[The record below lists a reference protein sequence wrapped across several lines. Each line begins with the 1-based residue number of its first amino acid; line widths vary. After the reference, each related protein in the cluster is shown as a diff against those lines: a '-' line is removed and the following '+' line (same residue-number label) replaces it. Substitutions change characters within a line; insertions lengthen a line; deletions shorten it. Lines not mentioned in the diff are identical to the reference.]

1 MIDYAAFFEG
11 LRHVGYQGHVAYEMC
26 AVLEGG
32 GSLENLDR
40 TARRFLEFLKGEDA
54 RRLLAQYGFSQPR

>member
-26 AVLEGG
+26 AMLEGG

-40 TARRFLEFLKGEDA
+40 TARRFLEFLGRQDWTRGK
-54 RRLLAQYGFSQPR
+54 